1 MRTARIIID
10 SIDGGILMLKKGLA
24 VLAIVAVLG
33 MPAVAFAQ
41 ETEGD
46 KQRQAAQNT
55 AAKAN
60 LGLAL
65 GLGLAIA
72 AFGGAL
78 GQSNAIGKAVDAVA
92 RQPEAGARI
101 QGMMIIG
108 LALIETLVIYM
119 LLICFMWG
127 GKLGTSSDESASPGV
142 RRRSTRRPRNQFR
155 GRRHAGGDLR
165 DHLPA
170 AGPHS
175 VRTGPRPPPAARS
188 GDQEGP

>member
-1 MRTARIIID
+1 
-10 SIDGGILMLKKGLA
+10 MLKKGLA

-33 MPAVAFAQ
+33 LPAIAADAATKETPAAQ
-41 ETEGD
+41 E
-46 KQRQAAQNT
+46 KAADQT
-55 AAKAN
+55 GKTGSSAS

-78 GQSNAIGKAVDAVA
+78 GQSNAIAKAVDAVA
-92 RQPEAGARI
+92 RQPEAGGRI

-127 GKLGTSSDESASPGV
+127 TKV
-142 RRRSTRRPRNQFR
+142 
-155 GRRHAGGDLR
+155 
-165 DHLPA
+165 
-170 AGPHS
+170 
-175 VRTGPRPPPAARS
+175 V
-188 GDQEGP
+188 

>member
-1 MRTARIIID
+1 
-10 SIDGGILMLKKGLA
+10 MLKKGLA
-24 VLAIVAVLG
+24 VMAVLALLAT
-33 MPAVAFAQ
+33 PALAFQQTEAQ
-41 ETEGD
+41 KLETKKLDDEGP
-46 KQRQAAQNT
+46 K
-55 AAKAN
+55 KY

-65 GLGLAIA
+65 GIGLALA

-127 GKLGTSSDESASPGV
+127 GKLGE
-142 RRRSTRRPRNQFR
+142 
-155 GRRHAGGDLR
+155 
-165 DHLPA
+165 
-170 AGPHS
+170 
-175 VRTGPRPPPAARS
+175 
-188 GDQEGP
+188 

>member
-1 MRTARIIID
+1 
-10 SIDGGILMLKKGLA
+10 MLKKGLA

-33 MPAVAFAQ
+33 LPAFAADAATK
-41 ETEGD
+41 ETP
-46 KQRQAAQNT
+46 AAQEKVKT
-55 AAKAN
+55 GETGSSSM

-78 GQSNAIGKAVDAVA
+78 GQSNAIAKAVDAVA
-92 RQPEAGARI
+92 RQPEAGGRI

-127 GKLGTSSDESASPGV
+127 NKV
-142 RRRSTRRPRNQFR
+142 
-155 GRRHAGGDLR
+155 
-165 DHLPA
+165 
-170 AGPHS
+170 
-175 VRTGPRPPPAARS
+175 V
-188 GDQEGP
+188 